1 MKTTRKFLTIGF
13 FLMISRIAFGYVI
26 TLDSIRVTPSTAT
39 VHDSIFLSTYSLPF
53 SGDCTYESQTDSII
67 NNTIFISGKYDSNC
81 KCITDG
87 ANDTLYLGKFPAGT
101 YTIDYSLI
109 DTHSYIQTSK
119 QSINFTISQITGL
132 GKSYDEEKKI
142 KVYPNPCDTYV
153 KISLSSDISTTKHVQ
168 LYNSIGQLEFE
179 KTFPNTDSELTINM
193 SNYQKGLYF
202 LRINSN
208 KATTI
213 KLIKK

>member
-1 MKTTRKFLTIGF
+1 MFLTIGF
-13 FLMISRIAFGYVI
+13 FLIISQIAFGYVI

-39 VHDSIFLSTYSLPF
+39 VHDSIFISTYSLPF
-53 SGDCTYESQTDSII
+53 SGDCTYELQTDSII

-81 KCITDG
+81 KCITNG

-109 DTHSYIQTSK
+109 DTHGYIQTSK
-119 QSINFTISQITGL
+119 LSINFTISQITGL
-132 GKSYDEEKKI
+132 GRSYDEEKKI

-153 KISLSSDISTTKHVQ
+153 KVSLSSDLSNTRHVQ

-179 KTFPNTDSELTINM
+179 KSFQNTNSELTIDM
-193 SNYQKGLYF
+193 SKYQNGLYF
-202 LRINSN
+202 LRIYSN
-208 KATTI
+208 GISTI

>member
-1 MKTTRKFLTIGF
+1 MFLTIGF
-13 FLMISRIAFGYVI
+13 FLIISQIAFGYVI

-39 VHDSIFLSTYSLPF
+39 VHDSIFISTYSLPF
-53 SGDCTYESQTDSII
+53 SGDCTYELQTDSII

-81 KCITDG
+81 KCITNG

-109 DTHSYIQTSK
+109 DTHGYIQTSK
-119 QSINFTISQITGL
+119 LSINFTISQITGL
-132 GKSYDEEKKI
+132 GRSYDEEKKI
-142 KVYPNPCDTYV
+142 KIYPNPCDTYV
-153 KISLSSDISTTKHVQ
+153 KVSLSSDLSNTRHVQ

-179 KTFPNTDSELTINM
+179 KSFQNTNSELTIDM
-193 SNYQKGLYF
+193 SKYQNGLYF
-202 LRINSN
+202 LRIYSN
-208 KATTI
+208 GISTI

>member
-1 MKTTRKFLTIGF
+1 MFLTIGF
-13 FLMISRIAFGYVI
+13 FLIISQIAFGYVI

-39 VHDSIFLSTYSLPF
+39 VHDSIFISTYSLPF

-81 KCITDG
+81 KCITNG

-109 DTHSYIQTSK
+109 DTHGYIQTSK
-119 QSINFTISQITGL
+119 LSINFTISQITGL
-132 GKSYDEEKKI
+132 GRSYDEEKKI

-153 KISLSSDISTTKHVQ
+153 KVSLSSDLSNTRHVQ

-179 KTFPNTDSELTINM
+179 KSFQNTNSELTIDM
-193 SNYQKGLYF
+193 SKYQNGLYF
-202 LRINSN
+202 LRIYSN
-208 KATTI
+208 GISTI

>member
-1 MKTTRKFLTIGF
+1 MFLTIGF
-13 FLMISRIAFGYVI
+13 FLIISQIAFGYVI

-39 VHDSIFLSTYSLPF
+39 VHDSIFINTYSLPF
-53 SGDCTYESQTDSII
+53 SGDCTYELQTDSII

-81 KCITDG
+81 KCITNG

-109 DTHSYIQTSK
+109 DTHGYIQTSK
-119 QSINFTISQITGL
+119 LSINFTISQITGL
-132 GKSYDEEKKI
+132 GRSYDEEKKI

-153 KISLSSDISTTKHVQ
+153 KVSLSSDLSNTRHVQ

-179 KTFPNTDSELTINM
+179 KSFQNTNSELTIDM
-193 SNYQKGLYF
+193 SKYQNGLYF
-202 LRINSN
+202 LRIYSN
-208 KATTI
+208 GISTI

>member
-1 MKTTRKFLTIGF
+1 MRTTRMFLTIGF
-13 FLMISRIAFGYVI
+13 FLIISQIAFGYVI

-39 VHDSIFLSTYSLPF
+39 VHDSIFISTYSLPF
-53 SGDCTYESQTDSII
+53 SGDCTYELQTDSII

-153 KISLSSDISTTKHVQ
+153 KVSLSSDLSNTRHVQ

-179 KTFPNTDSELTINM
+179 KSFQNTNSELTIDM
-193 SNYQKGLYF
+193 SKYQNGLYF
-202 LRINSN
+202 LRIYSN
-208 KATTI
+208 GISTI

>member
-1 MKTTRKFLTIGF
+1 MFLTIGF
-13 FLMISRIAFGYVI
+13 FLIISQIAFGYVI

-39 VHDSIFLSTYSLPF
+39 VHDSIFISTYSLPF
-53 SGDCTYESQTDSII
+53 SGDCTYELQTDSII

-109 DTHSYIQTSK
+109 DTHGYIQTSK
-119 QSINFTISQITGL
+119 LSINFTISQITGL
-132 GKSYDEEKKI
+132 GRSYDEEKKI

-153 KISLSSDISTTKHVQ
+153 KVSLSSDLSNTRHVQ

-179 KTFPNTDSELTINM
+179 KSFQNTNSELTIDM
-193 SNYQKGLYF
+193 SKYQNGLYF
-202 LRINSN
+202 LRIYSN
-208 KATTI
+208 GISTI